1 MASNASP
8 SLPHRTV
15 STIRTSVSA
24 GSSVGNSG
32 TAAASYRAGGQA
44 APATPGGGPHTPVRT
59 TPSAFSSP
67 STLRAEEETIVIEVG
82 ARYLR
87 IGLAG
92 DVVCRGTV
100 AFGPDQQRRVGDLRV
115 WHEDYHHDWRR
126 AGEDGAGRTW
136 DTAYELWQMD
146 VRNIDAGLIS
156 DKLERAL
163 REAFTKFV
171 QAHYS
176 PLYYIDIVLTY
187 ADIDRYLLI
196 DSRPRRMVAVLPPS
210 IPHPLLSTT
219 LDTIFGRFQS
229 PSVSLLSAPV
239 AAAVAAGL
247 RSALVVDLGWAETVV
262 TSVYE
267 YREVSSSRSMRAGRL
282 LVQNVHDLL
291 AAIISPDY
299 DEKDAKGTPVVT
311 SPSARANREHLLS
324 FDECEDV
331 SARLVW
337 CRQTESGPSKDNAR
351 PTAATQP
358 AEGGLATVAETD
370 ETEEDGHST
379 RPGTGSSRANGS
391 RTTSVPLQSC
401 TPPKTLNV
409 SFDQLAEPCET
420 TFFGGT
426 GEGLDI
432 PASWDDEELPIPL
445 LIFRHLLHL
454 PVDVRAVCMAR
465 IIFVGGCTGV
475 LGLRGR
481 IFDEV
486 ARLVAEQGWD
496 GVRGKGVEQ
505 YKANAR
511 IQQKK
516 KKRGGRDKSPIS
528 PTSSADSG
536 ESADGVWH
544 DAANAQPERD
554 PVEEELRNTRTRSD
568 STAPAVPGGQ
578 PQQQGHVNGQMR
590 AAETLGAWSGAS
602 LLAQLRVPALAV
614 VDKEQWAQQG
624 GVLGAVRPSDV
635 DAKQQMQRQSMGHG
649 GLLRSVVGGGSGGA
663 SGSGAASWTLGSW
676 GVV

>member
-24 GSSVGNSG
+24 GTGVGSAG
-32 TAAASYRAGGQA
+32 AAASSYRTGGQA
-44 APATPGGGPHTPVRT
+44 APTTPGGGPHTPVRT

-67 STLRAEEETIVIEVG
+67 SALRAEEETIVIEVG

-115 WHEDYHHDWRR
+115 WQEDYQYDWRR

-163 REAFTKFV
+163 REAFTK
-171 QAHYS
+171 
-176 PLYYIDIVLTY
+176 
-187 ADIDRYLLI
+187 
-196 DSRPRRMVAVLPPS
+196 RMVAVLPPS

-267 YREVSSSRSMRAGRL
+267 YREVSSTRSVRAGRL
-282 LVQNVHDLL
+282 LIQSVHDLL
-291 AAIISPDY
+291 AGVIAPEY
-299 DEKDAKGTPVVT
+299 QEKDAKGRPVAAT
-311 SPSARANREHLLS
+311 PSARANREHVLS

-331 SARLVW
+331 AARLVW
-337 CRQTESGPSKDNAR
+337 CRQTENGPSKNNAR
-351 PTAATQP
+351 PAAAALPT
-358 AEGGLATVAETD
+358 EGVLATVAETD

-379 RPGTGSSRANGS
+379 RPGTGSSGANGA
-391 RTTSVPLQSC
+391 RTTSVPLRSC
-401 TPPKTLNV
+401 SPPKTLSL

-420 TFFGGT
+420 TFFGGM

-445 LIFRHLLHL
+445 LIFRHLQHL
-454 PVDVRAVCMAR
+454 SVDVRAVCMAR

-486 ARLVAEQGWD
+486 ARLIDEQGWE
-496 GVRGKGVEQ
+496 GVRGKGFAQ
-505 YKANAR
+505 YKASAKL
-511 IQQKK
+511 QKK
-516 KKRGGRDKSPIS
+516 KKGTPNSRKSGRDGASDVNANANADGNGSHPIS
-528 PTSSADSG
+528 PTSSADSA

-544 DAANAQPERD
+544 DAANARPEID
-554 PVEEELRNTRTRSD
+554 PVEEELRKTRMRSD
-568 STAPAVPGGQ
+568 STAPAVSGGQ
-578 PQQQGHVNGQMR
+578 PQQQGHINGQMR

-614 VDKEQWAQQG
+614 VDKEQWTQQG
-624 GVLGAVRPSDV
+624 GVLSAVRPSDV

-649 GLLRSVVGGGSGGA
+649 GLLRSVVGGGLGGA
-663 SGSGAASWTLGSW
+663 SGSGTASWTLGSW

>member
-15 STIRTSVSA
+15 STMRTSISA
-24 GSSVGNSG
+24 GSSVGSAG
-32 TAAASYRAGGQA
+32 ASASNYRAGGQA
-44 APATPGGGPHTPVRT
+44 GPTTPGGGPHTPLRT

-82 ARYLR
+82 ARHLR

-100 AFGPDQQRRVGDLRV
+100 SFGPEQQRRVGDLRV
-115 WHEDYHHDWRR
+115 WQEDYHSDWRR
-126 AGEDGAGRTW
+126 AGQDGAGCTW

-146 VRNIDAGLIS
+146 VRYIDTGLIS

-163 REAFTKFV
+163 REAFT
-171 QAHYS
+171 S
-176 PLYYIDIVLTY
+176 
-187 ADIDRYLLI
+187 
-196 DSRPRRMVAVLPPS
+196 
-210 IPHPLLSTT
+210 
-219 LDTIFGRFQS
+219 RFQS

-247 RSALVVDLGWAETVV
+247 RSALVIDLGWAETVV

-267 YREVSSSRSMRAGRL
+267 YREVSSTRSVRAGRM
-282 LVQNVHDLL
+282 LVQTVHDLL
-291 AAIISPDY
+291 AGIIDADY
-299 DEKDAKGTPVVT
+299 AGKDAKG
-311 SPSARANREHLLS
+311 SAHASREHLLS
-324 FDECEDV
+324 FAECEDV
-331 SARLVW
+331 MQRLVW

-351 PTAATQP
+351 PATVALP
-358 AEGGLATVAETD
+358 TDGGLATVTETD
-370 ETEEDGHST
+370 EDQEDGHST
-379 RPGTGSSRANGS
+379 RPSTSSSRANGS
-391 RTTSVPLQSC
+391 RSTSVPLQSC
-401 TPPKTLNV
+401 MPPRTLKL

-420 TFFGGT
+420 TYFGGP

-432 PASWDDEELPIPL
+432 PASWDDEELPVPL
-445 LIFRHLLHL
+445 LIFRHLAHL
-454 PVDVRAVCMAR
+454 PVDVRAVCVAR

-486 ARLVAEQGWD
+486 ARLIAEQGWD
-496 GVRGKGVEQ
+496 GVRGKGFDQ

-511 IQQKK
+511 LHQKK
-516 KKRGGRDKSPIS
+516 KAQKSKRQSTDDGGGGDGSSLVS
-528 PTSSADSG
+528 PTSSSGSG
-536 ESADGVWH
+536 ESGDVVWH
-544 DAANAQPERD
+544 DAASAQPELD
-554 PVEEELRNTRTRSD
+554 PVEEELRKVRARSD

-578 PQQQGHVNGQMR
+578 PQVQGHINGQMR

-602 LLAQLRVPALAV
+602 LLAQLRVPALSV

-624 GVLGAVRPSDV
+624 GVWGAVRPSDV

-649 GLLRSVVGGGSGGA
+649 GLLRSVVGGGSGGTT
-663 SGSGAASWTLGSW
+663 GSGAASWTLGPW

>member
-1 MASNASP
+1 
-8 SLPHRTV
+8 
-15 STIRTSVSA
+15 
-24 GSSVGNSG
+24 
-32 TAAASYRAGGQA
+32 
-44 APATPGGGPHTPVRT
+44 
-59 TPSAFSSP
+59 
-67 STLRAEEETIVIEVG
+67 
-82 ARYLR
+82 
-87 IGLAG
+87 
-92 DVVCRGTV
+92 
-100 AFGPDQQRRVGDLRV
+100 
-115 WHEDYHHDWRR
+115 
-126 AGEDGAGRTW
+126 
-136 DTAYELWQMD
+136 
-146 VRNIDAGLIS
+146 
-156 DKLERAL
+156 
-163 REAFTKFV
+163 
-171 QAHYS
+171 
-176 PLYYIDIVLTY
+176 
-187 ADIDRYLLI
+187 
-196 DSRPRRMVAVLPPS
+196 MVAVLPPS

-247 RSALVVDLGWAETVV
+247 RTALVVDLGWAETVV

-267 YREVSSSRSMRAGRL
+267 YREVSSTRSVRAGRL
-282 LVQNVHDLL
+282 LIQNVHDLL
-291 AAIISPDY
+291 ASIISPDY
-299 DEKDAKGTPVVT
+299 EEKDARGMPVAT
-311 SPSARANREHLLS
+311 TPSARANREHLLS

-331 SARLVW
+331 AARLVW
-337 CRQTESGPSKDNAR
+337 CRQTENGPSKDNSR
-351 PTAATQP
+351 PAAAALPT
-358 AEGGLATVAETD
+358 EGGLATVAETD
-370 ETEEDGHST
+370 ETEEEGHST

-391 RTTSVPLQSC
+391 RTTSVHLQSC
-401 TPPKTLNV
+401 TPPKTLRL

-445 LIFRHLLHL
+445 LISRHLLHL

-486 ARLVAEQGWD
+486 AHLVTEQGWD
-496 GVRGKGVEQ
+496 GVRGKGVAQ
-505 YKANAR
+505 YKANAKLHL
-511 IQQKK
+511 KK
-516 KKRGGRDKSPIS
+516 KGKRDKKGSRDDSSDVNGSNPIS

-544 DAANAQPERD
+544 DAANARLELD
-554 PVEEELRNTRTRSD
+554 PVEEELRKTRTRSD

-578 PQQQGHVNGQMR
+578 PQQQGHINGQMR

-602 LLAQLRVPALAV
+602 MLAQLRVPTLAV

-624 GVLGAVRPSDV
+624 GVLGAVRPGDV
-635 DAKQQMQRQSMGHG
+635 DAKQQIQRQSMGHG

-663 SGSGAASWTLGSW
+663 SGSGSASWTLGTW

>member
-1 MASNASP
+1 M
-8 SLPHRTV
+8 
-15 STIRTSVSA
+15 
-24 GSSVGNSG
+24 
-32 TAAASYRAGGQA
+32 
-44 APATPGGGPHTPVRT
+44 RT

-67 STLRAEEETIVIEVG
+67 STLRAEEETIVIELG
-82 ARYLR
+82 ARHLR

-115 WHEDYHHDWRR
+115 WQEDYHHDWRR
-126 AGEDGAGRTW
+126 AGEDGAGSTW

-146 VRNIDAGLIS
+146 VRNIDTGLIS

-163 REAFTKFV
+163 REAFTK
-171 QAHYS
+171 
-176 PLYYIDIVLTY
+176 
-187 ADIDRYLLI
+187 YLLI
-196 DSRPRRMVAVLPPS
+196 DSRPRRMVAVLPPA
-210 IPHPLLSTT
+210 IPLPLLSTT

-229 PSVSLLSAPV
+229 PSVSLLSSPV

-267 YREVSSSRSMRAGRL
+267 YREVSSTRSVRAGRML
-282 LVQNVHDLL
+282 IQSVHDLL
-291 AAIISPDY
+291 AGIIDPEY
-299 DEKDAKGTPVVT
+299 VEKDAKGTPVAT
-311 SPSARANREHLLS
+311 PPTARASREHLLS

-331 SARLVW
+331 AARLVW
-337 CRQTESGPSKDNAR
+337 CRQAESGPSRDNAR
-351 PTAATQP
+351 PVAAIQP
-358 AEGGLATVAETD
+358 LEGGLATVAETD
-370 ETEEDGHST
+370 ENEEDGHST

-391 RTTSVPLQSC
+391 HTTSVPLQSC
-401 TPPKTLNV
+401 TPPKTLKLA
-409 SFDQLAEPCET
+409 FDQLAEPCET

-432 PASWDDEELPIPL
+432 PASWDDEELPVPL
-445 LIFRHLLHL
+445 LIFRHLLYL

-486 ARLVAEQGWD
+486 ARLIAEQGWD
-496 GVRGKGVEQ
+496 GVHGKGFDQ
-505 YKANAR
+505 YKASAKLHHR
-511 IQQKK
+511 KK
-516 KKRGGRDKSPIS
+516 SRKAKREGKDDNGEAGNLVS
-528 PTSSADSG
+528 PTSSAASG
-536 ESADGVWH
+536 DSADGVWH
-544 DAANAQPERD
+544 DAANAQPETD
-554 PVEEELRNTRTRSD
+554 PVEEELRKTRTRSD

-578 PQQQGHVNGQMR
+578 PQVQGHINGQMR
-590 AAETLGAWSGAS
+590 AAETLGPWSGAS
-602 LLAQLRVPALAV
+602 LLAQLRVPALSV

-624 GVLGAVRPSDV
+624 GVWGAVRPADI
-635 DAKQQMQRQSMGHG
+635 DAKQQMQRQSLGHG

-663 SGSGAASWTLGSW
+663 AGSGTASWTLGPW
-676 GVV
+676 GIV

>member
-24 GSSVGNSG
+24 GTGVGSAG
-32 TAAASYRAGGQA
+32 AAASSYRTGGQA
-44 APATPGGGPHTPVRT
+44 APTTPGGGPHTPVRT

-67 STLRAEEETIVIEVG
+67 SALRAEEETIVIEVG

-115 WHEDYHHDWRR
+115 WQEDYQYDWRR

-163 REAFTKFV
+163 REAFTN
-171 QAHYS
+171 
-176 PLYYIDIVLTY
+176 
-187 ADIDRYLLI
+187 
-196 DSRPRRMVAVLPPS
+196 
-210 IPHPLLSTT
+210 
-219 LDTIFGRFQS
+219 

-267 YREVSSSRSMRAGRL
+267 YREVSSTRSVRAGRL
-282 LVQNVHDLL
+282 LIQSVHDLL
-291 AAIISPDY
+291 AGVIAPEY
-299 DEKDAKGTPVVT
+299 QEKDAKGRPVAT
-311 SPSARANREHLLS
+311 TPSARANREHVLS

-331 SARLVW
+331 AARLVW
-337 CRQTESGPSKDNAR
+337 CRQTESGPSKNNAR
-351 PTAATQP
+351 PAAAALPT
-358 AEGGLATVAETD
+358 EGVLATVAETD

-379 RPGTGSSRANGS
+379 RPGTGSSRANGA

-401 TPPKTLNV
+401 SPPKTLSL

-420 TFFGGT
+420 TFFGGM

-445 LIFRHLLHL
+445 LIFRHLQHL
-454 PVDVRAVCMAR
+454 SVDVRAVCMAR

-486 ARLVAEQGWD
+486 ARLIDEQGWE
-496 GVRGKGVEQ
+496 GVRGKGFAQ
-505 YKANAR
+505 YKANAKR
-511 IQQKK
+511 QKK
-516 KKRGGRDKSPIS
+516 KKGTPDSRKRGRDGGSDVNANANADGNGSHPIS
-528 PTSSADSG
+528 PTSSADSA

-544 DAANAQPERD
+544 DAANARPEID
-554 PVEEELRNTRTRSD
+554 PVEEELRKTRMRSD
-568 STAPAVPGGQ
+568 STAPAVSGGQ
-578 PQQQGHVNGQMR
+578 PQQQGHINGQMR

-614 VDKEQWAQQG
+614 VDKEQWTQQG
-624 GVLGAVRPSDV
+624 GVLSAVRPSDV

-663 SGSGAASWTLGSW
+663 SGSGTASWTLGSW

>member
-24 GSSVGNSG
+24 GSSVGSSG
-32 TAAASYRAGGQA
+32 AAAASYRVGSHA

-82 ARYLR
+82 ARYMR

-115 WHEDYHHDWRR
+115 WQEDYHHDWRR
-126 AGEDGAGRTW
+126 AGEDGTGRTW

-163 REAFTKFV
+163 REAFTK
-171 QAHYS
+171 
-176 PLYYIDIVLTY
+176 
-187 ADIDRYLLI
+187 YLLI

-239 AAAVAAGL
+239 AAAVAAGV

-267 YREVSSSRSMRAGRL
+267 YREVSSSRSVRAGRL

-291 AAIISPDY
+291 AAMISPDY
-299 DEKDAKGTPVVT
+299 EEKDAKGMPAAT
-311 SPSARANREHLLS
+311 SPSPRANREHLLS

-337 CRQTESGPSKDNAR
+337 CRQTENGPSKDNAR
-351 PTAATQP
+351 PAAATQP
-358 AEGGLATVAETD
+358 SEGGLATVAETD

-379 RPGTGSSRANGS
+379 RPGTGSSRANGA

-486 ARLVAEQGWD
+486 ARLVADQGWD
-496 GVRGKGVEQ
+496 GVRGKGVDQ

-511 IQQKK
+511 LRQKRNNNK
-516 KKRGGRDKSPIS
+516 GNRDRKGSQDDSGDASGGNPIS

-554 PVEEELRNTRTRSD
+554 PVEEELRKTRTRSD

-578 PQQQGHVNGQMR
+578 PQQQGHINGQMR
-590 AAETLGAWSGAS
+590 AAETLGAWTGAS

-635 DAKQQMQRQSMGHG
+635 DAKQQMQRQSMGPG